1 LVLGPADDG
10 GYWLIG
16 LRAPAAALFAGIDWG
31 GAQVLAQTLD
41 QARQLALPLT
51 LLGHQ
56 GDLDRTVDLAFWR

>member
-1 LVLGPADDG
+1 
-10 GYWLIG
+10 
-16 LRAPAAALFAGIDWG
+16 
-31 GAQVLAQTLD
+31 LAQSLD